1 MHNFLNDYFV
11 MNHDNFK
18 IIQHPI
24 YFRTILKN
32 GYIIL
37 FHTLHQFP
45 TIVSFILVKIYTR
58 PRLISD

>member
-1 MHNFLNDYFV
+1 

-24 YFRTILKN
+24 YFKTILKN
-32 GYIIL
+32 GYKIL